1 MRDYSAV
8 SLLGRELDSD
18 QKGTFVYQILQRV
31 RPLEYPS
38 PNSPHSS
45 LGSATT
51 NGYHRGDLVSV
62 DVVRR
67 GRVDHYHNDVTYLR
81 LSDGSGWIPDSM
93 SLPSSGGTS
102 SGVVLAKPVEVET
115 GLWTLYVDNCPRGQ
129 SLRHHPLDS
138 PDTIVRLGGSKGSGA
153 GGSAS
158 TRHPLLG
165 CSSLDGDDIHDAH
178 DSDHDDLEDDDD
190 GHPVFYET
198 MVKVHCDRRVVSPT
212 TFVTFYR
219 VQSVNKWLMDRR
231 VIRNPDAAAV
241 VANAGPAILF
251 TQMLIDASHVRSGI
265 FCFQAVENVLVRS
278 RSSVDDDAGTSHKIK
293 KGTLVS
299 VDMIKESLDPL
310 HGPYLR
316 LSDGSGWLFVQKNGI
331 PMMKQ
336 VSVQPGLWELRI
348 LVAEGMTLQ
357 RHPMEATRKQDRTT
371 YPEHSFA
378 KDSLVQATY
387 RVRVLN
393 PNHDSTFH
401 EFHAEDEPHSFI
413 YYRVHGTTGWLA
425 DRHYS
430 GTRALKVL
438 TEDVDTMAS
447 VPDHVEG
454 WTPEFVR
461 GVASTIPTLRE
472 ASYTPSACNPVLVFS
487 TVPMRKSDDD
497 DGIRRVVY
505 CATRT
510 VGILFDGTT
519 TTSTSGTND
528 ASVEDRNDHPEEGDD
543 GNNAEPVAPA
553 RWYRNCTPKELWEH
567 LRKDAIEIMMEPL
580 DADEE
585 DDGDD
590 GDDNESKRKA
600 AERALEN
607 DEASNRAELDLRRQ
621 LLELD
626 AKAEAAELKRREIV
640 DKLRAYDEQRL
651 HDAAHMRCMMDA
663 CRRAYDTTI
672 ETNKEGAASSKL
684 KDSKQLETRE
694 GGVGK
699 EDREE
704 QHPEVLDVASSA
716 STTSSESTT
725 ESIYEGKKQKQQ
737 HGHKCRSADAASPLP
752 PALSTSP
759 RSRRV
764 EGAISVDRVSWRDQQ
779 GAKKKANGNSRAS
792 TSNHSN
798 KPQARRENSVERQG
812 YRNRIEEL
820 LRMRSAETEGAGGS
834 TLMNI
839 LSPEID
845 ESIDEDSNTMVSDSG
860 QSYDSESDD
869 LSAEYDSY

>member
-1 MRDYSAV
+1 MKDSSAAAAN
-8 SLLGRELDSD
+8 LLHRELDSD

-38 PNSPHSS
+38 SNSPHSS
-45 LGSATT
+45 LGSAATT
-51 NGYHRGDLVSV
+51 NGFHRGDLVSV

-138 PDTIVRLGGSKGSGA
+138 PDTIVRLGGSKG
-153 GGSAS
+153 GGGVGGGAS

-165 CSSLDGDDIHDAH
+165 CSSLDGDDDIHDAH
-178 DSDHDDLEDDDD
+178 DSNSDNLEDDDD

-198 MVKVHCDRRVVSPT
+198 MVKVHCDRKVVSPT

-241 VANAGPAILF
+241 VANAGPAVLF

-278 RSSVDDDAGTSHKIK
+278 RSSVDDNAGTSHKIK

-336 VSVQPGLWELRI
+336 VSVQPGLWELRV
-348 LVAEGMTLQ
+348 LVSEGMTLQ
-357 RHPMEATRKQDRTT
+357 RHPMEATRKQQDRTT
-371 YPEHSFA
+371 YPGHSFA

-425 DRHYS
+425 DRHSS

-438 TEDVDTMAS
+438 TEDVDTMGS

-472 ASYTPSACNPVLVFS
+472 ASSTPSACNPVLVFS

-510 VGILFDGTT
+510 VGILFDGNS
-519 TTSTSGTND
+519 STGTNE
-528 ASVEDRNDHPEEGDD
+528 ASVEDRNDHAEGGDD

-585 DDGDD
+585 D

-651 HDAAHMRCMMDA
+651 HDAARMRCMMDER
-663 CRRAYDTTI
+663 RRAYDTTL

-699 EDREE
+699 EEDLEE
-704 QHPEVLDVASSA
+704 QHPEVLDLASSA

-725 ESIYEGKKQKQQ
+725 ESIYEGKKKQQ
-737 HGHKCRSADAASPLP
+737 NGHKCRSADAASPLP

-779 GAKKKANGNSRAS
+779 GATKKKTNGNSHGGA
-792 TSNHSN
+792 SNHSS
-798 KPQARRENSVERQG
+798 KPQARRESSAERQG

-820 LRMRSAETEGAGGS
+820 LRMRSAETVGAGGS